1 MVDRP
6 ILFSAPNV
14 ATPQMVEAAL
24 ALVWED
30 SKNYE
35 ELVRNIWRAM
45 LKSSR

>member
-14 ATPQMVEAAL
+14 ATP
-24 ALVWED
+24 LVWED